1 MSDTS
6 SEIENKL
13 IALNTKLQTQAR
25 LHESHAQIARGLAGI
40 VDAVA
45 IAMVTRCGDISCRNC
60 LAHVG
65 EECLILRLSNDV
77 EDYIRRLEHQ
87 EAGG

>member
-1 MSDTS
+1 MSDAITNTN

-13 IALNTKLQTQAR
+13 IALNTRLIDKAR
-25 LHESHAQIARGLAGI
+25 EHESHAQIARGLAGI
-40 VDAVA
+40 VNAVA
-45 IAMVTRCGDISCRNC
+45 IAMVTRCGDISCRSC

-77 EDYIRRLEHQ
+77 EDYIRRLEDD
-87 EAGG
+87 

>member
-13 IALNTKLQTQAR
+13 IALSTKLQTRAR
-25 LHESHAQIARGLAGI
+25 EHESHAQIARGLAGI

-77 EDYIRRLEHQ
+77 EDYIRRLDDD
-87 EAGG
+87 

>member
-25 LHESHAQIARGLAGI
+25 EHESHAQIARGLAGI

-77 EDYIRRLEHQ
+77 EDYIRRLEKDD
-87 EAGG
+87 

>member
-25 LHESHAQIARGLAGI
+25 EHESHAQIARGLAGI

-77 EDYIRRLEHQ
+77 EDYIRRLDDD
-87 EAGG
+87 